1 MSTAVTPDGVPAQ
14 PAEPAAWAQ
23 KVQDRIIEA
32 IVSFGPEPEDVKLD
46 ARFEDLEVDSLDLA
60 ELAQIAEDEFG
71 VKIESSDV
79 EGLKT
84 VGDAVELVSARAS

>member
-1 MSTAVTPDGVPAQ
+1 M
-14 PAEPAAWAQ
+14 
-23 KVQDRIIEA
+23 
-32 IVSFGPEPEDVKLD
+32 KLE
-46 ARFEDLEVDSLDLA
+46 ARFEDLDVDSLDLA

>member
-1 MSTAVTPDGVPAQ
+1 MSATAVTQ
-14 PAEPAAWAQ
+14 E
-23 KVQDRIIEA
+23 KVQERIIEA
-32 IVSFGPEPEDVKLD
+32 IVSFGPDREDVTPGASFEELD
-46 ARFEDLEVDSLDLA
+46 VDSLDLA

>member
-1 MSTAVTPDGVPAQ
+1 MSTAVTP
-14 PAEPAAWAQ
+14 Q

-32 IVSFGPEPEDVKLD
+32 IVSFGPEPDHVKLE
-46 ARFEDLEVDSLDLA
+46 ARFEDLDVDSLDLA
-60 ELAQIAEDEFG
+60 ELAQIAEDEFR
-71 VKIESSDV
+71 VRIESSDV

>member
-1 MSTAVTPDGVPAQ
+1 MSTAVTQQQVH
-14 PAEPAAWAQ
+14 
-23 KVQDRIIEA
+23 DRIIEA
-32 IVSFGPEPEDVKLD
+32 IDSFGPDPEDVKPEAL
-46 ARFEDLEVDSLDLA
+46 FEALEVDSLDLA

-84 VGDAVELVSARAS
+84 VGDAIELVSARAS

>member
-1 MSTAVTPDGVPAQ
+1 MSTTVTP
-14 PAEPAAWAQ
+14 Q

-32 IVSFGPEPEDVKLD
+32 IVGFGPEPDQVKLD
-46 ARFEDLEVDSLDLA
+46 ASFEDLEVDSLDLV
-60 ELAQIAEDEFG
+60 ELAQIVEEEFG
-71 VKIESSDV
+71 VKIEASDV

>member
-1 MSTAVTPDGVPAQ
+1 MSTAVTP
-14 PAEPAAWAQ
+14 Q

-32 IVSFGPEPEDVKLD
+32 IISFGPEPEDVKSE
-46 ARFEDLEVDSLDLA
+46 ARFEDLDVDSLDLA

-84 VGDAVELVSARAS
+84 VGDAVGLVSARAS

>member
-1 MSTAVTPDGVPAQ
+1 MSTAVTP
-14 PAEPAAWAQ
+14 Q
-23 KVQDRIIEA
+23 KIQDRIVEA
-32 IVSFGPEPEDVKLD
+32 IVSFGPEPDDVKLE
-46 ARFEDLEVDSLDLA
+46 ARFEDLDVDSLDLA

-84 VGDAVELVSARAS
+84 VGDAVELVSVRAS

>member
-1 MSTAVTPDGVPAQ
+1 MSTAVTQQQVH
-14 PAEPAAWAQ
+14 
-23 KVQDRIIEA
+23 DRIIEA
-32 IVSFGPEPEDVKLD
+32 IASFGPDPEDVKPEAL
-46 ARFEDLEVDSLDLA
+46 FEALEVDSLDLA

-84 VGDAVELVSARAS
+84 VGDAIELVSARAS